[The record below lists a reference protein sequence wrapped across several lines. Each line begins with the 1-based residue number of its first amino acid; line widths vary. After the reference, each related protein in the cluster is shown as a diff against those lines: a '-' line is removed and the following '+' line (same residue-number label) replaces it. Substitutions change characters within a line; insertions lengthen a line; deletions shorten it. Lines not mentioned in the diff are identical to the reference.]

1 MLHNKRTL
9 TPVVSAIIL
18 IAVTVAA
25 AIAATSSM
33 GSVSFNF
40 MKTEE
45 LRITGCMW
53 APDFSYANITVSN
66 FGSNAVSIN
75 SVQLDGTAV
84 AEYTFVS
91 GDSTVDAGETVT
103 IKVFDFF
110 LGNVSHQFSVITKS
124 GTGFVFVAA
133 APQTS
138 ATFRM
143 ESGTIENVND
153 EFTQVNLEKD
163 ISVGGF
169 VSSNQGAYFVGNGLE
184 HYADPPKTVMS
195 HGYLGFDTSHFYALD
210 AQAQQYLADIAARK
224 ALIFNSSELQK
235 EEVNGESGLIWEPIS
250 IQATFHVRKTGNYWE
265 AIQGDTQYVAFGGSE
280 GAGGVNGSDGGA
292 VLNAA
297 INAASVAGGGR
308 VTIGRG
314 NLLADQI
321 TPKSYVDICGEGKDT
336 VLRQNANANT
346 IFIYSGEK
354 IVNFSMHDLTID
366 YNHQNQSSPQEG
378 MWIGYASEYVHLYKL
393 WIENCKKFG
402 IHLASM
408 DQPSDPP
415 ISCENAKVEDIIFTD
430 VIAQNSD
437 LCVVAS
443 HGGYIRNVTI
453 YGLHRNAGIVAYEGT
468 NLQVTDCH
476 VTIESQD
483 GEIVGCIWL
492 GSCKYSLCANNTIF
506 GQTMNGSYET
516 IGIRVN
522 KEHDNTNPRDSYKN
536 LVTDN
541 HVTTIR
547 HGIMLEETSDDYVV
561 SNILTDCTNGI
572 VFPNYGNPA
581 ASNPKII
588 LNSLNNV
595 TNPIREFVTP
605 IGMQQYLNKGVSA
618 SYIP

>member
-1 MLHNKRTL
+1 MILHDKQTL
-9 TPVVSAIIL
+9 SAVVSAIIL
-18 IAVTVAA
+18 IAITTAVT
-25 AIAATSSM
+25 IAATSFM

-53 APDFSYANITVSN
+53 APDSSHANITVSN

-103 IKVFDFF
+103 IKV
-110 LGNVSHQFSVITKS
+110 LKA
-124 GTGFVFVAA
+124 VF
-133 APQTS
+133 
-138 ATFRM
+138 
-143 ESGTIENVND
+143 
-153 EFTQVNLEKD
+153 
-163 ISVGGF
+163 
-169 VSSNQGAYFVGNGLE
+169 
-184 HYADPPKTVMS
+184 
-195 HGYLGFDTSHFYALD
+195 
-210 AQAQQYLADIAARK
+210 
-224 ALIFNSSELQK
+224 FNSSGLQK
-235 EEVNGESGLIWEPIS
+235 AEVNGETGRIGGLVGIP
-250 IQATFHVRKTGNYWE
+250 ATFHVRKIGNYWE

-280 GAGGVNGSDGGA
+280 GAGGVSGSDGGA

-314 NLLADQI
+314 NLLADYI
-321 TPKSYVDICGEGKDT
+321 APKSYVDVCGEGKGT

-443 HGGYIRNVTI
+443 HGGYIRNVRI
-453 YGLHRNAGIVAYEGT
+453 YGLHRNAGVVAYEST
-468 NLQVTDCH
+468 DLQVTDCR
-476 VTIESQD
+476 VTIGSQD

-492 GSCKYSLCANNTIF
+492 GSCSYSICAGNIIF

-522 KEHDNTNPRDSYKN
+522 TEHDNTNPRDSYRN
-536 LVTDN
+536 LVSDN
-541 HVTTIR
+541 YVTAIR
-547 HGIMLEETSDDYVV
+547 HGIMLEETSDAYVIF
-561 SNILTDCTNGI
+561 NRLTDCTNGL

-588 LNSLNNV
+588 LNCLNNV
-595 TNPIREFVTP
+595 TNPFREFVTP
-605 IGMQQYLNKGVSA
+605 IGMRQYFNRGVST
-618 SYIP
+618 SYVP